1 MGVASSFSDDRRLR
15 CVMILAKGAGPS
27 KAITTDLRGR
37 STWTRQTRGKGDETV
52 SRWWKVG
59 KAWETWADWGGRG
72 HLESPGNVPQQAA
85 DGMVLVGGFASG
97 HVC

>member
-37 STWTRQTRGKGDETV
+37 STWTRQTGLGLQKMVET
-52 SRWWKVG
+52 
-59 KAWETWADWGGRG
+59 
-72 HLESPGNVPQQAA
+72 
-85 DGMVLVGGFASG
+85 
-97 HVC
+97 